1 MKIRIY
7 KQIVEV
13 GHYSPNWESYGDDWI
28 VDQIIEDAEEVEK
41 YLIEARKET
50 TSFARG
56 VFLSNNLTP
65 SPITHILLYSS
76 GFIPHI

>member
-56 VFLSNNLTP
+56 VFLSNNLGKFSLTYQF
-65 SPITHILLYSS
+65 LREEEV
-76 GFIPHI
+76 